1 MENFVIRR
9 AKIADANQVAELSGI
24 LSYPVESE
32 AMRRRLE
39 RLGEREHHVIFVA
52 DTGTNLAGWI
62 HGAER
67 SLLVVERM
75 AEICGLVVGAGH
87 RGSGVGRRLVEAVE
101 NWARGRG
108 FKEVSVRSNVA
119 RLESH
124 PFYEKLGFDRTK
136 TQHVYRKRLVLP
148 DS

>member
-1 MENFVIRR
+1 MTIRK
-9 AKIADANQVAELSGI
+9 ATTADVPEVAELSGI
-24 LSYPVESE
+24 LGYPVEPE
-32 AMRRRLE
+32 AMRQRLE
-39 RLGEREHHVIFVA
+39 DLCSRETHVVFVA
-52 DTGTNLAGWI
+52 EAGTKLAGWI

-75 AEICGLVVGAGH
+75 AEICGLVVRAGH

-108 FKEVSVRSNVA
+108 FDEVSVRSNVA
-119 RLESH
+119 RPESH